1 MDPTQ
6 LLKRQHRQVESL
18 FKKLLKTEDAD
29 ERQTL
34 VEEIRRNLA
43 LHMRLEEEVFYP
55 AVRQVETKKAEE
67 TVLEA
72 YEEHHVTK
80 LAMEELPRVDPSDER
95 FHAKVTVLQELV
107 KHHVEE
113 EEKEMFRLAK
123 KLGQEELDAL
133 GEQMSAMAGEEAGE
147 EALASEN
154 GGRAAGA
161 GRGRRKSRR

>member
-18 FKKLLKTEDAD
+18 FKKLLKTEEAD

-55 AVRQVETKKAEE
+55 AVREIETKKAEE

-72 YEEHHVTK
+72 YEEHHVAK

-95 FHAKVTVLQELV
+95 FRAKATVLQELI
-107 KHHVEE
+107 KHHVDE

-123 KLGQEELDAL
+123 KLGKEELDSL
-133 GEQMSAMAGEEAGE
+133 GEQMRAMAGAETGDEDLE
-147 EALASEN
+147 SEN
-154 GGRAAGA
+154 GARTAGA
-161 GRGRRKSRR
+161 GRGRRRSRR

>member
-18 FKKLLKTEDAD
+18 FKKLLKVEETE

-34 VEEIRRNLA
+34 VEEIRRALA
-43 LHMRLEEEVFYP
+43 LHMRIEEEVFYP

-72 YEEHHVTK
+72 YEEHHVAK

-95 FHAKVTVLQELV
+95 FHAKVTVLQELIQ
-107 KHHVEE
+107 HHVEE
-113 EEKEMFRLAK
+113 EEKEMFKLAK
-123 KLGQEELDAL
+123 KLGAEELDAL
-133 GEQMSAMAGEEAGE
+133 ADQMSAMVGEGEAQDELG
-147 EALASEN
+147 SED
-154 GGRAAGA
+154 GAHAVGA
-161 GRGRRKSRR
+161 GRGRRKGRK